1 MTETNTNRAREMM
14 QSFWRVQRVLI
25 RLMHQ
30 TAQQNDLTLPQLHG
44 LMMLNEQGAITQKE
58 LVQRTRMPKST
69 LSQSL
74 DGLVEKGL
82 IRRDINPDNR
92 REVVL
97 TIDQSGKR
105 LIEEIE
111 QQEEGTEYQLNQILS
126 RLDEDTY
133 QHMLTAHQHIADG
146 LNEGLTDCEG
156 VCRHD

>member
-14 QSFWRVQRVLI
+14 QSFWCVQRVLI

-111 QQEEGTEYQLNQILS
+111 QQEEGTEY
-126 RLDEDTY
+126 
-133 QHMLTAHQHIADG
+133 HMKNFTIVSSLKKKSYNWNIGFRAM
-146 LNEGLTDCEG
+146 
-156 VCRHD
+156 

>member
-1 MTETNTNRAREMM
+1 MTETNTMRAREMM

-44 LMMLNEQGAITQKE
+44 LMMLNEQGAISQKE
-58 LVQRTRMPKST
+58 LVQRTKMPKST

-97 TIDQSGKR
+97 TIDTSGKR
-105 LIEEIE
+105 LIEDIE
-111 QQEEGTEYQLNQILS
+111 QQEEGAEQQLNQILS
-126 RLDEDTY
+126 RLNEGTY
-133 QHMLTAHQHIADG
+133 HHMIEAHQQIADG
-146 LNEGLTDCEG
+146 LNEGFTECEG
-156 VCRHD
+156 GCRHD

>member
-105 LIEEIE
+105 LIEEVE
-111 QQEEGTEYQLNQILS
+111 RQEEGTEYQLNQILS
-126 RLDEDTY
+126 RLDQDTY
-133 QHMLTAHQHIADG
+133 DHMLTAHQHIADG

>member
-111 QQEEGTEYQLNQILS
+111 RQEEGTEYQLNQILS
-126 RLDEDTY
+126 RLDQDTY
-133 QHMLTAHQHIADG
+133 DHMLTAHQHIAGG

>member
-1 MTETNTNRAREMM
+1 MTEMSATRAREMM

-44 LMMLNEQGAITQKE
+44 LMTLNEQGAITQKE
-58 LVQRTRMPKST
+58 LVRRTRMPKST

-74 DGLVEKGL
+74 DGLVEKGF
-82 IRRDINPDNR
+82 IRRDVNPDNR

-111 QQEEGTEYQLNQILS
+111 QQEEGTEQQLNQILA
-126 RLDEDTY
+126 RLDEETY
-133 QHMLTAHQHIADG
+133 RHMIEAHQQIADG
-146 LNEGLTDCEG
+146 LNEGFTDCEG
-156 VCRHD
+156 ECRHD

>member
-1 MTETNTNRAREMM
+1 
-14 QSFWRVQRVLI
+14 
-25 RLMHQ
+25 
-30 TAQQNDLTLPQLHG
+30 
-44 LMMLNEQGAITQKE
+44 MMLNEQGAITQKE

-74 DGLVEKGL
+74 DGLVERGL

-111 QQEEGTEYQLNQILS
+111 QQEEGTEHQLNQILA
-126 RLDEDTY
+126 RLDEETY
-133 QHMLTAHQHIADG
+133 RHMIEAHQQIADG
-146 LNEGLTDCEG
+146 LNEGLIDCEG
-156 VCRHD
+156 GCRHD

>member
-1 MTETNTNRAREMM
+1 MNETNTNRAREMM
-14 QSFWRVQRVLI
+14 QSFWRVQRVLV

-58 LVQRTRMPKST
+58 LVRRTKMPKST

-82 IRRDINPDNR
+82 IRRDVNPDNR

-97 TIDQSGKR
+97 TIDTSGKR

-111 QQEEGTEYQLNQILS
+111 QQEQGTEQQLNQILS
-126 RLDEDTY
+126 RLDEETY
-133 QHMLTAHQHIADG
+133 RHMIEAHQQIANE
-146 LNEGLTDCEG
+146 LNEGHTECEG
-156 VCRHD
+156 GCRHD

>member
-1 MTETNTNRAREMM
+1 MTEMSATRAREMM

-58 LVQRTRMPKST
+58 LVRRTRMPKST

-74 DGLVEKGL
+74 DGLVERGL

-111 QQEEGTEYQLNQILS
+111 QQEEGTEQQLNQILA
-126 RLDEDTY
+126 RLDEETY
-133 QHMLTAHQHIADG
+133 RHMIEAHQQIADG
-146 LNEGLTDCEG
+146 LNEGFIDCERG
-156 VCRHD
+156 CRHD

>member
-30 TAQQNDLTLPQLHG
+30 TAQQNDLTVPQLHG

-58 LVQRTRMPKST
+58 LVWRTRMPKST

-111 QQEEGTEYQLNQILS
+111 QQEEGTEYQLNEILS

-133 QHMLTAHQHIADG
+133 HHMLTAHQHIADG
-146 LNEGLTDCEG
+146 LNEGFTDCEG

>member
-58 LVQRTRMPKST
+58 LVRRMRMPKST

-111 QQEEGTEYQLNQILS
+111 QQEERTEYHMKNFTIGSSLKKSRIIGIQVLGQL
-126 RLDEDTY
+126 D
-133 QHMLTAHQHIADG
+133 
-146 LNEGLTDCEG
+146 
-156 VCRHD
+156 